1 MVFFQLLIRQP
12 ISVLDYSQTR
22 LCPLLT
28 LLLPEPSKSL
38 HRAPHKIFHYRS
50 LAYQWRQIQFK
61 KACLHLVH
69 HFVFNQQTKKRLH
82 LWAVH
87 PTPFTTATLTSFSDP
102 MELTHSCAAPMT
114 YVIFGPSASW
124 HPKYSA
130 NMVQVGAVKLSPQ
143 ESG

>member
-12 ISVLDYSQTR
+12 ISVLDYSQTC

-28 LLLPEPSKSL
+28 LSLPEPNKSL

-82 LWAVH
+82 LWAVL
-87 PTPFTTATLTSFSDP
+87 PTPFTTAISRQYIGIVNKRISQLPT
-102 MELTHSCAAPMT
+102 
-114 YVIFGPSASW
+114 SW
-124 HPKYSA
+124 HPKYFA
-130 NMVQVGAVKLSPQ
+130 NMLQVVAVNLAPQ
-143 ESG
+143 ESV

>member
-12 ISVLDYSQTR
+12 ISVLDYSQTC

-28 LLLPEPSKSL
+28 LLLPEPNKSL

-69 HFVFNQQTKKRLH
+69 HFVFNHQTKKRLH
-82 LWAVH
+82 LRAVH
-87 PTPFTTATLTSFSDP
+87 SNPFTTASSFTLGVF
-102 MELTHSCAAPMT
+102 
-114 YVIFGPSASW
+114 PSLLRGTQNNF
-124 HPKYSA
+124 A
-130 NMVQVGAVKLSPQ
+130 NMLQVVAVNPTPQ
-143 ESG
+143 DSV

>member
-28 LLLPEPSKSL
+28 LLLPEPNKSL

-82 LWAVH
+82 LWAVQSS
-87 PTPFTTATLTSFSDP
+87 PFTTASTVALGVFPSPLRGTQNTLLIWCRWARVNSHHKNRAKP
-102 MELTHSCAAPMT
+102 IL
-114 YVIFGPSASW
+114 
-124 HPKYSA
+124 
-130 NMVQVGAVKLSPQ
+130 L
-143 ESG
+143 